1 MSFQAMT
8 WAVKQK
14 LPTNQKMVLLML
26 ADRTNRDTGRC
37 TPSHK
42 NLAEDCGMSQATL
55 KRCLAALSEAGYIS
69 IQARKAEGVNLSNQ
83 YILIMSDEQ
92 KASVQNEGGGV
103 TVNPG
108 WGHSELGGGVTVSY
122 KPGSN
127 NQEVEPKDCA
137 DKPRSTKRTKDKF
150 NPETIPIP
158 DWLPRD
164 SWLEWCQDRR
174 DKGKTIT
181 QLAANKQLKQ
191 LAEYREQ
198 GHHPTAVIDHCIANG
213 YQGLFPPRSTTNEA
227 SGRTR
232 KETPLEA
239 GIREL
244 QEMRERIAKGNIVEW
259 LNGGGDVPFG

>member
-55 KRCLAALSEAGYIS
+55 KRCLAALADAGYIS
-69 IQARKAEGVNLSNQ
+69 IQARTAEGVNLSNQ
-83 YILIMSDEQ
+83 YILHMSDDTN
-92 KASVQNEGGGV
+92 ASVQNEGGGV

-122 KPGSN
+122 KPGSI

-137 DKPRSTKRTKDKF
+137 NKSRPPKRASQLPDDFEPNDTNHRVAAEHGVDIHQQLPQFRDYHRAKGSTMKDWHAALNTWIRNAKKFDRST
-150 NPETIPIP
+150 NHE
-158 DWLPRD
+158 
-164 SWLEWCQDRR
+164 SRR
-174 DKGKTIT
+174 
-181 QLAANKQLKQ
+181 
-191 LAEYREQ
+191 
-198 GHHPTAVIDHCIANG
+198 H
-213 YQGLFPPRSTTNEA
+213 
-227 SGRTR
+227 R

-239 GIREL
+239 GVREL